1 MLQLFAEDDDEDNKK
16 VLTLVPL
23 DEDKIPPHNSV
34 FINELKLSDFKQVLM
49 KNNISSELSGG
60 ILLCAN
66 GTCAIRRV
74 IFVDIL
80 FELVNSFVTQSNAIV
95 TD

>member
-1 MLQLFAEDDDEDNKK
+1 M
-16 VLTLVPL
+16 LTLVPL
-23 DEDKIPPHNSV
+23 DQDRIPPHNSV
-34 FINELKLSDFKQVLM
+34 FVNELKLSDFKQVLM

-74 IFVDIL
+74 THISTKPNL
-80 FELVNSFVTQSNAIV
+80 N
-95 TD
+95 